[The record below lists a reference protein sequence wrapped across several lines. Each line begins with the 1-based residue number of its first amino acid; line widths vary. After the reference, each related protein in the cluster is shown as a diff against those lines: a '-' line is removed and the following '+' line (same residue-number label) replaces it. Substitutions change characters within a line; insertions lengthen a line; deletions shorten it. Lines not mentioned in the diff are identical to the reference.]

1 LKLLASPKV
10 LEVPTDTAVA
20 LKYNKISG
28 TILTMAYV
36 KNRPAIIS
44 DTTLELARSDK
55 RARWAIGARQTEMP
69 VRSVLTQNP
78 DQKELDVQVFVKRPK
93 ERLRRVS
100 RGDQKKW
107 RW

>member
-1 LKLLASPKV
+1 
-10 LEVPTDTAVA
+10 
-20 LKYNKISG
+20 
-28 TILTMAYV
+28 
-36 KNRPAIIS
+36 
-44 DTTLELARSDK
+44 
-55 RARWAIGARQTEMP
+55 MP